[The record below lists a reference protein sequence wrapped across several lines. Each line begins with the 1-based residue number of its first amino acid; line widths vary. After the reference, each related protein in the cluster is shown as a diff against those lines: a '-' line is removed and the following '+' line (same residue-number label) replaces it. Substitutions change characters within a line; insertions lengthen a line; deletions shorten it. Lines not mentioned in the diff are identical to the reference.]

1 MTIGNA
7 TLRGGQTLL
16 HDARMWGQLA
26 RWGILGLVLA
36 IVLTPAVGL
45 FTTTSAH
52 EWRVI
57 GLGTLAEFKLGLKYD
72 PDSRQTYEW
81 LRGRADA

>member
-26 RWGILGLVLA
+26 RWGIM
-36 IVLTPAVGL
+36 
-45 FTTTSAH
+45 
-52 EWRVI
+52 W
-57 GLGTLAEFKLGLKYD
+57 
-72 PDSRQTYEW
+72 DSYSPSS
-81 LRGRADA
+81 

>member
-16 HDARMWGQLA
+16 HDARMWGQLV

-45 FTTTSAH
+45 FTTTSAMS
-52 EWRVI
+52 
-57 GLGTLAEFKLGLKYD
+57 GASLAWA
-72 PDSRQTYEW
+72 PSPSSSS
-81 LRGRADA
+81 A